1 MHLKKLL
8 FFIAG
13 FCILFLLACGPRAIA
28 LRAGLDTPE
37 QHVDTGNKMLMS
49 GKIDAAYREFSRAKK
64 LDPKYSPAYV
74 GLSLVYGLKGDNENS
89 SIYIK
94 KAIDTLR
101 ETIPK

>member
-1 MHLKKLL
+1 MHLKKIL

-13 FCILFLLACGPRAIA
+13 FCMLFLLACGPRAIA

-37 QHVDTGNKMLMS
+37 QHVDTGNKMLMN
-49 GKIDAAYREFSRAKK
+49 GKIDAAYREFSRAKE

-74 GLSLVYGLKGDNENS
+74 GLSLVYGLKDDNENS

-101 ETIPK
+101 KTIPK